1 MVNMT
6 DTASEAAAT
15 IEIEKMSIDQFAG
28 SVVLILGA
36 VGSLLLVIW
45 QSRCAIHCRLGCS
58 DKCYICDCK
67 RDPPP
72 TEGADDDD
80 DDELP
85 EGDVAKANT
94 SKRVIKVPPADRLVP
109 EEIRRGTFPERDS
122 ADDMLS
128 ANEDEGEGV
137 ETIMPITSSK
147 P

>member
-6 DTASEAAAT
+6 DTGAT

-72 TEGADDDD
+72 P
-80 DDELP
+80 DEDEDEP
-85 EGDVAKANT
+85 EGDVGKANT
-94 SKRVIKVPPADRLVP
+94 SKRVIKVPPEDRLVP

-128 ANEDEGEGV
+128 ANEDEGEGS
-137 ETIMPITSSK
+137 EAILPQKLPTP
-147 P
+147 